1 MNTSKRDYQQLV
13 KMASWASL
21 LAASLLIVSKLYA
34 WMITG
39 SASLMAALTDSL
51 LDVVASG
58 MNFFVIRFALE
69 PADDEHRFGHGK
81 AESLAGLGQAA
92 FISGSSLLLVFHA
105 ISRIYQPVD
114 VQHPLV
120 GIWVS
125 IFSIV
130 VTLIL
135 VMFQQWVVKQTQSVA
150 IKADSLHYK
159 GDLLLNAAV
168 LVAIWLAAKNVPHVD
183 AIFAIL
189 IAIFLLYNAWTIA
202 VESAHSLMDRELSDE
217 EQEKIIALCLSN
229 PSVRGVHQLRTRQA
243 GPTKFI
249 QMHLAM
255 DDHLTLFDAHA
266 ISEEVELAIIDA
278 FGNVDLLI
286 HADPD
291 SLGVD

>member
-1 MNTSKRDYQQLV
+1 MTVANAQYQRLV
-13 KMASWASL
+13 KLASWASL

-105 ISRIYQPVD
+105 ISRIYQPVP
-114 VQHPLV
+114 VQHPEI
-120 GIWVS
+120 GMWVS
-125 IFSIV
+125 VFSIA
-130 VTLIL
+130 VTLVL
-135 VMFQQWVVKQTQSVA
+135 VMFQQWVVKQTQSIA

-168 LVAIWLAAKNVPHVD
+168 LCAIWLAARGVAHVD

-189 IAIFLLYNAWTIA
+189 IAIFLLYNAWSIA
-202 VESAHSLMDRELSDE
+202 LESGRSLMDTELSAE
-217 EQEKIIALCLSN
+217 EQQSIIALIIAH
-229 PSVRGVHQLRTRQA
+229 PGVRGVHQLRTRQA

-255 DDHLTLFDAHA
+255 DDHLTLFQAHA
-266 ISEEVELAIIDA
+266 ISDEVQQMIIDA
-278 FGNVDLLI
+278 YGNVDVII
-286 HADPD
+286 HADPV
-291 SLGVD
+291 SIGVD